1 MIRAA
6 LFIMISLGTFLRG
19 SSFYTIHKDIP
30 PNSYTHLLKSFK
42 KNDLPYEA
50 GKSKP
55 VRLSMDDS
63 AFVKGAAQSKYLIS
77 VTDPNAAVWD
87 DADDEGK
94 IHFDFTDLIGAGG
107 MIPINNDITLLEIA
121 DMYELKGES
130 ESNKQ
135 GIFTRTNFLCT
146 FNKSGKLINAVVA
159 GFILSNEFG
168 SINRWSCTVNPFK
181 EIVIKEYGNRK
192 DQKDAYSFTTTL
204 KIMDDGRIVKTKST
218 KG

>member
-1 MIRAA
+1 
-6 LFIMISLGTFLRG
+6 
-19 SSFYTIHKDIP
+19 
-30 PNSYTHLLKSFK
+30 
-42 KNDLPYEA
+42 
-50 GKSKP
+50 
-55 VRLSMDDS
+55 VRLSKDDS
-63 AFVKGAAQSKYLIS
+63 TFIKGVAQSKYLVA

-107 MIPINNDITLLEIA
+107 SMAINNDITLLEIA

-135 GIFTRTNFLCT
+135 GVFTRTNFLCT
-146 FNKSGKLINAVVA
+146 FNKNGKLINAVVA

-168 SINRWSCTVNPFK
+168 SINRWSCTVNPSK

-204 KIMDDGRIVKTKST
+204 KVMEDGKIVKVRST